1 MTEDM
6 RVNGWQ
12 GPPIDVVKL
21 QGQRIVVDGHHRLA
35 AARRAGIDVQYRVV
49 KPSSV
54 IGPGKYTSVDD
65 ILGSSYVVGR
75 DRLR

>member
-1 MTEDM
+1 M

-12 GPPIDVVKL
+12 GAPIDVVEL

-35 AARRAGIDVQYRVV
+35 AARQAGIDVQYRVV
-49 KPSSV
+49 DPSSV
-54 IGPGKYTSVDD
+54 IRPGMYTSVDD
-65 ILGSSYVVGR
+65 ILEATYSVGR